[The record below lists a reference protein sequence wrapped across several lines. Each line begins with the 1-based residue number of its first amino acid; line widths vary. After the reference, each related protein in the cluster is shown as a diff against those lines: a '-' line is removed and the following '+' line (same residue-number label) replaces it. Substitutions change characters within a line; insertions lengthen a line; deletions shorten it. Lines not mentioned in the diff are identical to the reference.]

1 MSKKKDVKPESAT
14 SEQEKVEDA
23 VVAAEEAAIDD
34 AVEKDESRLAG
45 LTHEELVV
53 ECEQAQQKADESHD
67 QLLRLQAE
75 MENMRR
81 RSERDVVSAHKYG
94 SEKLI
99 KELLPVIDGLERG
112 LEIEGEKS
120 DAEKAMHEGMEM
132 THKLLLEALKKHG
145 VKCIDPAGEPFNPEE
160 MEAISM
166 QPAENLDP
174 NSVITVVQ
182 RGYSL
187 NGRLARAAMVIVS
200 Q

>member
-1 MSKKKDVKPESAT
+1 MSKKKDAK
-14 SEQEKVEDA
+14 SEQDKVEDA

-34 AVEKDESRLAG
+34 AVEKDESRLAS

-53 ECEQAQQKADESHD
+53 ECEQAQQKADESRD

-81 RSERDVVSAHKYG
+81 RSERDIAGAHKYG

-99 KELLPVIDGLERG
+99 KELIPVIDGLERG

-120 DAEKAMHEGMEM
+120 DAEKSMHEGMEM

-145 VKCIDPAGEPFNPEE
+145 VKCIDPAGEPFNPDE

-187 NGRLARAAMVIVS
+187 NGRLVRAAMVIVS

>member
-1 MSKKKDVKPESAT
+1 MSKKKDVKPENAT

-23 VVAAEEAAIDD
+23 IVAAEEAAIDD

-81 RSERDVVSAHKYG
+81 RSERDVAGAHKYG

-99 KELLPVIDGLERG
+99 KELIPVIDGLERG

-120 DAEKAMHEGMEM
+120 DAEKSMHEGMEM

-145 VKCIDPAGEPFNPEE
+145 VKCIDPAGEPFNPDE

-187 NGRLARAAMVIVS
+187 NGRLVRAAMVIVS